1 MVKTASYNTKIDEI
15 KKKITDNDHEKC
27 ITIQEFN
34 RLTPESF
41 AVRLKQASLTSKNY
55 IADFMKGTDFDNKLK
70 KNNKNTTSNKAKN
83 VLVQSEFKEQQDKI
97 NLTQVFLLVKVIF
110 QCCITK
116 FLNTTTNL

>member
-1 MVKTASYNTKIDEI
+1 
-15 KKKITDNDHEKC
+15 
-27 ITIQEFN
+27 
-34 RLTPESF
+34 
-41 AVRLKQASLTSKNY
+41 
-55 IADFMKGTDFDNKLK
+55 MKGTDFDNKLK